1 MERRP
6 FGSTGLVVPVL
17 GFGAGHIGSDA
28 LTEREVARLLGEA
41 VDGGVTFID
50 TARSYGASEERI
62 GRHLRHRRHELILST
77 KGGYGV
83 AGVPDWSAAAVA
95 RGIEEALG
103 RLRVDCIDIFH
114 LHSCSLD
121 VLADEDVL
129 RAVDDARAAGK
140 VRVAAYS
147 GENDALDVAVRAGSF
162 GAVQCSVNVCDQRSL
177 ARIVPEASA
186 RGLGVIGK
194 RPLANVSWRYAER
207 PTGHYAE
214 VYWDRLR
221 AMELTMDDEDWGE
234 AALRF
239 SAFAPGVA
247 VVIAGTARV
256 EHLRKNIAAVAKGPL
271 QPSVVARI
279 VGSFATHDRQWV
291 GQV

>member
-6 FGSTGLVVPVL
+6 FGTTGLLVPVL
-17 GFGAGHIGSDA
+17 GFGGGHIGSDA
-28 LTEREVARLLGEA
+28 SSESEVARLLGEA

-62 GRHLRHRRHELILST
+62 GRHLRHRRHELVLST
-77 KGGYGV
+77 KGGYGI
-83 AGVPDWSAAAVA
+83 AGVPDWSAAAVT
-95 RGIEEALG
+95 RGIEEALR

-114 LHSCSLD
+114 LHSCAPD
-121 VLADEDVL
+121 VLADEGVL
-129 RAVDDARAAGK
+129 RALDDARAGGRI
-140 VRVAAYS
+140 RVAAYS
-147 GENDALDVAVRAGSF
+147 GENEALDVAVRTGCF
-162 GAVQCSVNVCDQRSL
+162 GAVQCSVNVCDQRALLRS
-177 ARIVPEASA
+177 VPEASA
-186 RGLGVIGK
+186 RGLGVVGK
-194 RPLANVSWRYAER
+194 RPLANVSWRHAER
-207 PTGHYAE
+207 PTGQYGE

-221 AMELTMDDEDWGE
+221 AMQLAIDGEDGVE

-239 SAFAPGVA
+239 SAFAPGVS

-256 EHLRKNIAAVAKGPL
+256 EHLRKNIAAVARGPL